1 MEEPNELKVEVG
13 DLIEYVIHKEPK
25 EYGIGYVDS
34 LTKDYFVVKWIN
46 GVKSEA
52 GRAFWYTELA
62 AAQRLDPKYFS
73 FRVVN
78 DNQRLYF
85 PLEI

>member
-13 DLIEYVIHKEPK
+13 DLIEWIYYSEPK
-25 EYGIGYVDS
+25 RYGLGYVDN

-46 GVKSEA
+46 EVKSETE
-52 GRAFWYTELA
+52 RVFWFAELA
-62 AAQRLDPKYFS
+62 AAQRLDPKSFS